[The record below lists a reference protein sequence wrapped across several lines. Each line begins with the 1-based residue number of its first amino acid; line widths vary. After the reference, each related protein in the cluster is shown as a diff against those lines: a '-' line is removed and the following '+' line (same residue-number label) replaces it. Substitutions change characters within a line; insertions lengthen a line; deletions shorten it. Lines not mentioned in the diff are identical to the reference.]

1 MESPHF
7 VVVVCPAQVIRG
19 SVRQVG
25 TAGEFGGELARFL
38 FIEDSDPRISLDEI
52 SRITAMIAR
61 ADASPV
67 SPKCSS
73 S

>member
-1 MESPHF
+1 MELPHF
-7 VVVVCPAQVIRG
+7 VVVVCPAQVIRE
-19 SVRQVG
+19 SVRQVS
-25 TAGEFGGELARFL
+25 TAGEFEGELARFL